1 MNQLGSDFSCDVTS
15 REKCFEL
22 AAKIKSDVG
31 VVSILVNNAG
41 IMPALTILQQS
52 EQDIRRTFDINV
64 MAHLW
69 VKLRFIDRLIL
80 LID

>member
-1 MNQLGSDFSCDVTS
+1 M
-15 REKCFEL
+15 
-22 AAKIKSDVG
+22 KIRSEVG
-31 VVSILVNNAG
+31 IVSILVNNAG

-69 VKLRFIDRLIL
+69 VRVSWSFIGFTNIVNFPVNPSVPTRD
-80 LID
+80 D